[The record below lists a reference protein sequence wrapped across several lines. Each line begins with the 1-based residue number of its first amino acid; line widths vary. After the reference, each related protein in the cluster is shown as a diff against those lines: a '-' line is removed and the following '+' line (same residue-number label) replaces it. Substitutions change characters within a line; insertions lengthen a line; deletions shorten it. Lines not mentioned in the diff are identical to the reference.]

1 MASAVLIGC
10 LATLGVIIA
19 ILLLLAGGYLWWRH
33 KRSQLQFVEPNEDE
47 ESSNGSMRLQQSII
61 LEAQGDII
69 PVKQLQQQPPQQ
81 PQNNINRKLNGF
93 LNLKTPLIG
102 YVQHYFF

>member
-47 ESSNGSMRLQQSII
+47 ESSNGSMR
-61 LEAQGDII
+61 
-69 PVKQLQQQPPQQ
+69 
-81 PQNNINRKLNGF
+81 
-93 LNLKTPLIG
+93 
-102 YVQHYFF
+102 